1 MRNYINLTT
10 TLRKLLFSLKQLFI
24 KIYQT
29 TCFMVFTNLCF
40 FNGPQII
47 IVIGMLWCFFFIFP
61 NHNSIALCH
70 DFVWTCHRLF
80 YRMIWGGGGFYCFC
94 VYYLT
99 ITRSQDTVVL
109 ILQPSA
115 ICRSDLLTPIF
126 KVRLW
131 YLSQIATSHDY
142 HFL

>member
-1 MRNYINLTT
+1 MKIIIFLEIIIHYILSNNM
-10 TLRKLLFSLKQLFI
+10 FI
-24 KIYQT
+24 WCLQT
-29 TCFMVFTNLCF
+29 CVF
-40 FNGPQII
+40 FNGPHII
-47 IVIGMLWCFFFIFP
+47 IVIGMLWFFFFIFP

-70 DFVWTCHRLF
+70 DFVWTCHRLI
-80 YRMIWGGGGFYCFC
+80 YRMIWGGGDFYCFC

-115 ICRSDLLTPIF
+115 IRRSDLLTPIF